1 KFLREYFIFKIIQ
14 FANFK
19 TVNLILVV
27 LFIGYNTHQLTIEQ
41 RARIVK
47 LYREKGDQISLTQK
61 AFKKE
66 FNFTKLLKRNY
77 FENRNLSIIK
87 RAQDLCLNSETLRRI
102 MKEDSKLKPYKIQL
116 VYKITAVKKKFAN
129 DFKQL
134 YPLDAELC
142 RVKSLVYTFLK
153 MIKNVAWA
161 YKDKSKI
168 VEKLKNNIEREID
181 HIGSI
186 TLKKVMQGDY
196 ERIQNCSQLQGR
208 HLEDDFYHPEK
219 NIL

>member
-1 KFLREYFIFKIIQ
+1 MPSKIIGLYFFEDEYKRILTIDSVRYRRIITDFLVPQIRIEKEIWFQQDRASPHTANETIDLLKLIFCSNLYSKKCFIFK
-14 FANFK
+14 
-19 TVNLILVV
+19 
-27 LFIGYNTHQLTIEQ
+27 
-41 RARIVK
+41 
-47 LYREKGDQISLTQK
+47 
-61 AFKKE
+61 
-66 FNFTKLLKRNY
+66 
-77 FENRNLSIIK
+77 
-87 RAQDLCLNSETLRRI
+87 
-102 MKEDSKLKPYKIQL
+102 
-116 VYKITAVKKKFAN
+116 
-129 DFKQL
+129 
-134 YPLDAELC
+134 
-142 RVKSLVYTFLK
+142 
-153 MIKNVAWA
+153 AWA